1 MTEKATKIREFI
13 LEHIENH
20 SENIASLLSE
30 EFGFSRQAANLYLAK
45 AVEEGVLVKIGN
57 TRSTK
62 YFLAGGEHIEFN
74 IKIQPSLSEDKV
86 WSKYIK
92 PMILNYPPNI
102 REICFYGFTEIFN
115 NVIDHSDGTSVYVSV
130 KINKTSNTLTMN
142 IMDNGVGIFQKIKKA
157 LDLTSV
163 RESIL
168 HLSKGKFTTDPKN
181 HSGEGIFFTSR
192 IFDRFSILSDDIFYS
207 FEKNDWCLSSEKQEE
222 FGNGTFITM
231 VLSLTSKKTPK
242 EIMDQYADEEIG
254 FGKTKV
260 AVALSADP
268 NDPHIS
274 RSQAKR
280 LMMGLEKFSNVY
292 LDFQGVISVG
302 QAFVDQVFRVWKNE
316 HPHVKIDY
324 INANKNV
331 EYMIKRGSVSSNEK
345 AL

>member
-1 MTEKATKIREFI
+1 MNNKSQLVKKFI
-13 LEHIENH
+13 LDNIENH
-20 SENIASLLSE
+20 ADNIAALLSE
-30 EFGFSRQAANLYLAK
+30 EFGFTRQGSNFYLSKEVK
-45 AVEEGVLVKIGN
+45 AGTLFKIGN

-62 YFLAGGEHIEFN
+62 YFLSGGDHIEFKIN
-74 IKIQPSLSEDKV
+74 ITKNLSEDTV

-92 PMILNYPPNI
+92 PMVLQYPSNI

-115 NVIDHSDGTSVYVSV
+115 NAIDHSSGTSIYVTVS
-130 KINKTSNTLTMN
+130 KDKKNNKLDIR
-142 IMDNGVGIFQKIKKA
+142 IMDNGIGIFKKIKSA
-157 LDLTSV
+157 LGLESI

-192 IFDRFSILSDDIFYS
+192 IFDRFSILSDDVYYA

-222 FGNGTFITM
+222 FGNGTFISM
-231 VLSLTSKKTPK
+231 EISLDSKKTPK
-242 EIMDQYADEEIG
+242 EIMDQYTDQEIG

-274 RSQAKR
+274 RSQGKR
-280 LMMGLEKFSNVY
+280 LMMGLEKFSTVF
-292 LDFQGVISVG
+292 LDFEGVISIG

-316 HPHVKIDY
+316 HPNTTIHTINTNQSVQAMIDRG
-324 INANKNV
+324 KN
-331 EYMIKRGSVSSNEK
+331 IDPKK
-345 AL
+345 